1 MNLTNAAVTSVEILL
16 MLRQGDGP
24 VPSKDLVA
32 DLGRPVYVV
41 QKVAQRLGSA
51 GYVRSVRGHKGG
63 FLLDCDLNE
72 VTAFEICRLFTVSSS
87 RAGSDEIG
95 HKLNA
100 IMQGALQRV
109 TIAELA
115 RSLDT

>member
-16 MLRQGDGP
+16 MLRRGGNP
-24 VPSKDLVA
+24 VPSKDLVE
-32 DLGRPVYVV
+32 DLDRPVYTI

-63 FLLDCDLNE
+63 FLLDCDLE
-72 VTAFEICRLFTVSSS
+72 KVTTFEICRLFTSSVQHTVD
-87 RAGSDEIG
+87 GEIG